1 MFLNDNGLSKLYPT
15 LMNKDIDFETLS
27 LINDQDLR
35 KLGFSLGQCIKIKK
49 AIQGIDTQQS
59 QHTHDDEPVQ
69 SLIPLAERDD
79 EVIDVA
85 SENQLKKNN
94 TYEEQHNK
102 ESPEADPDDEENL
115 KFKKKAL
122 IGVSI
127 FFIIL
132 ILILA
137 LIFGLG
143 LFGIINIPFINIL
156 MNPTNTTLPTSLMT
170 TSMTP
175 TTNASTIK
183 IPTTLTPTTNATT
196 TKTPTTLTPTTMT
209 SSAMKLST
217 TTTPTNV
224 TSKSILISF
233 LTKSYVFG

>member
-79 EVIDVA
+79 EVIDLV

-94 TYEEQHNK
+94 TNEQHNK
-102 ESPEADPDDEENL
+102 ESPEADADNEENL
-115 KFKKKAL
+115 KLKKKAL

-132 ILILA
+132 ILILG

-143 LFGIINIPFINIL
+143 LFGIINIPFVNIL
-156 MNPTNTTLPTSLMT
+156 MNPTNTTLSTSLMT
-170 TSMTP
+170 T
-175 TTNASTIK
+175 
-183 IPTTLTPTTNATT
+183 
-196 TKTPTTLTPTTMT
+196 TMT
-209 SSAMKLST
+209 STAMKLST
-217 TTTPTNV
+217 TTTQTNV
-224 TSKSILISF
+224 TSKS
-233 LTKSYVFG
+233 

>member
-49 AIQGIDTQQS
+49 AIQEIDTQQS
-59 QHTHDDEPVQ
+59 QNMHDGKDDEPVQ

-102 ESPEADPDDEENL
+102 ESPEADPDNEENFL
-115 KFKKKAL
+115 KKKAL

-132 ILILA
+132 ILILG

-143 LFGIINIPFINIL
+143 LFGIINIPFVNIL
-156 MNPTNTTLPTSLMT
+156 MNPTNTTLSTSLMT
-170 TSMTP
+170 TTM
-175 TTNASTIK
+175 
-183 IPTTLTPTTNATT
+183 
-196 TKTPTTLTPTTMT
+196 TPTTMT
-209 SSAMKLST
+209 STAMKLST
-217 TTTPTNV
+217 TTTQTNA
-224 TSKSILISF
+224 TSKS
-233 LTKSYVFG
+233 

>member
-79 EVIDVA
+79 EVIDLV

-94 TYEEQHNK
+94 TNEQHNK
-102 ESPEADPDDEENL
+102 ESPEADPDNEENL
-115 KFKKKAL
+115 KLKKKAL

-132 ILILA
+132 ILILG

-143 LFGIINIPFINIL
+143 LFGIINIPFVNIL
-156 MNPTNTTLPTSLMT
+156 MNPTNTTLSTSLMT
-170 TSMTP
+170 T
-175 TTNASTIK
+175 
-183 IPTTLTPTTNATT
+183 
-196 TKTPTTLTPTTMT
+196 TMT
-209 SSAMKLST
+209 STAMKLST
-217 TTTPTNV
+217 TTTQTNV
-224 TSKSILISF
+224 TSKS
-233 LTKSYVFG
+233 

>member
-1 MFLNDNGLSKLYPT
+1 MFLNDIGLSKLYPK
-15 LMNKDIDFETLS
+15 LMNEDIDFETLC
-27 LINDQDLR
+27 LIDDQDLR

-69 SLIPLAERDD
+69 LLIPLAERDD
-79 EVIDVA
+79 EVIDLA

-94 TYEEQHNK
+94 TNEQHNK

-196 TKTPTTLTPTTMT
+196 TKTPTTLTLTTMT
-209 SSAMKLST
+209 PT
-217 TTTPTNV
+217 TNAPTLHV
-224 TSKSILISF
+224 I
-233 LTKSYVFG
+233 